1 MNQLTIRTFIREM
14 ITEVKKEVKMKK
26 EEKLPKSSGKLM
38 DLKKELAALKQMKDE
53 LQTAKFAEKTA
64 ETEVEFANLQK
75 FAKELDKLKSG
86 GMALES
92 SIDAKISEIET
103 RIGAEKNK
111 IKEMIGLV
119 PEAGQEKMVDEKK
132 MAPAKKVVP
141 KKDKELDEA
150 KLKQSAIVTKTKKKS
165 PVKEDASYNNMIR
178 KKYTFEEKDKFEK
191 IASKAKNYFD
201 AVSKLEAAGCKDPD
215 VFAEDFHNSP
225 DSDY

>member
-1 MNQLTIRTFIREM
+1 MNQSTIRAFIREI
-14 ITEVKKEVKMKK
+14 ITEVKKEVKIKK

-103 RIGAEKNK
+103 KIGAEKDK

-119 PEAGQEKMVDEKK
+119 PEKGQEKMMDEKK
-132 MAPAKKVVP
+132 MAPAKKVI
-141 KKDKELDEA
+141 KK
-150 KLKQSAIVTKTKKKS
+150 I
-165 PVKEDASYNNMIR
+165 
-178 KKYTFEEKDKFEK
+178 
-191 IASKAKNYFD
+191 KNG
-201 AVSKLEAAGCKDPD
+201 K
-215 VFAEDFHNSP
+215 
-225 DSDY
+225 